1 MFTVAVG
8 LLVSRGVCSVIG
20 FGFETS
26 VVFGT
31 SGILLIP
38 SNGFGL
44 MSSRRGMGS
53 SGSVGGSLLLLKNA
67 VSGALWLCSVI
78 GVFAFIL
85 AMIPACARFANGLEL
100 FLWLLVLRGM
110 RLPGLGVL

>member
-1 MFTVAVG
+1 MVLVLTVAVG
-8 LLVSRGVCSVIG
+8 LLVSRGVYSVIG

-26 VVFGT
+26 IGFVT
-31 SGILLIP
+31 SGMLLIP

-44 MSSRRGMGS
+44 MSSRRGMGC
-53 SGSVGGSLLLLKNA
+53 VGGSLLLLKNT

-85 AMIPACARFANGLEL
+85 VMIPACVRFANGLQL
-100 FLWLLVLRGM
+100 FLWLLGCGYPVL
-110 RLPGLGVL
+110 

>member
-20 FGFETS
+20 FGF
-26 VVFGT
+26 GT
-31 SGILLIP
+31 SGMVFLIP

-53 SGSVGGSLLLLKNA
+53 SGSVGGFLLLPMNA

-78 GVFAFIL
+78 GVFTFIL
-85 AMIPACARFANGLEL
+85 AMIPACVWFANGLEL
-100 FLWLLVLRGM
+100 FLWLLVLRGV
-110 RLPGLGVL
+110 RLPGIGVL